1 MKKLFLSM
9 AVCAALASCTST
21 EDTYVGGQSEIK
33 LMPVTS
39 LTTRAN
45 VTGAIDG
52 TTYPQSEDFDVFAYW
67 ANEPAGSVFTEGTP
81 YLINQD
87 ATGVE
92 FVNKGA
98 YWGGSTTYYWPKNGS
113 LRFSAYSPADLN
125 MVHDQAN
132 DIYTSTQ
139 IAYPTNIAETYDILV
154 APTSESY
161 TAQTATDKVSVVFE
175 HALSWITFKFKS
187 TEAANA
193 VFTVEGVTLEDIQN
207 VGTLTANMT
216 ADTKTWALTGD
227 NADVAVYAGEKDV
240 TTAVEI
246 FETPTSG
253 NGVLVLPQATTS
265 LTIAYTQKGVN
276 GTPTLTGQSVNVPL
290 VLDGKNTP
298 WEPGKHYIYTV
309 IFDLDEIL
317 INPSVADWEDVEVPV
332 IDATALEVSAEDE
345 LISAIAAG
353 KSVRLIND
361 IEISS
366 PVVLTEGDVIVELN
380 GYTISAKSWT
390 DTDNTTNAYGFWVKG
405 GSMAINGPGKVE
417 TADCQYSIAVWA
429 DGGNVTINGGE
440 YYNAG
445 EGSDLIYA
453 KNGGN
458 VTINGGYFQ
467 ACEKQAGTDG
477 TNEKYSAINL
487 HGSKP
492 GNVTVYGGTFYGF
505 NPADNA
511 SENPAVNFVAAG
523 YNVVASTKDG
533 AAVYTVCASEN
544 AAIVLDAATTITK
557 NVTITNGTFNGK
569 GNTLTAAATPSDN
582 GMIRPA
588 GDVLIQNVTIDG
600 LNGAWN
606 DNGTS
611 RGLRAIYVNAAGN
624 YVLDNVTIKNVT
636 YAINVNTTK
645 EVSLEVKNSTLQ
657 GWTSY
662 GTSTTASFVNVAF
675 TKGTQA
681 TFRPY
686 GTTILSN
693 CSFEAGFTIDLAELG
708 AGETIVFEGCTYGD
722 AALTT
727 DNLTGYT
734 GKESF
739 VTVR

>member
-1 MKKLFLSM
+1 M

-52 TTYPQSEDFDVFAYW
+52 TTYPKSEDFDVFAYW
-67 ANEPAGSVFTEGTP
+67 ANEPAGSVFTDGTA
-81 YLINQD
+81 YLFAED
-87 ATGVE
+87 YTGVE

-98 YWGGSTTYYWPKNGS
+98 YWGGATTYYWPKNGS
-113 LRFSAYSPADLN
+113 LRFAAYSPADLN
-125 MVHDQAN
+125 MVHDQAK

-216 ADTKTWALTGD
+216 ADTKTWALTGA

-240 TTAVEI
+240 TTSVEI

-290 VLDGKNTP
+290 ILDGANTP

-317 INPSVADWEDVEVPV
+317 INPSVADWEDVNVPV

-361 IEISS
+361 IEVNQPI
-366 PVVLTEGDVIVELN
+366 VVNGGDVIVELN
-380 GYTISAKSWT
+380 GKNITSSV
-390 DTDNTTNAYGFWVKG
+390 DGFEVKAG
-405 GSMAINGPGKVE
+405 TLSINGPGKVSAASANGE
-417 TADCQYSIAVWA
+417 PYCAVWA
-429 DGGNVTINGGE
+429 YGDAVVNIYGGE
-440 YYNAG
+440 FEAGYPAGDYN
-445 EGSDLIYA
+445 DLIYA
-453 KNGGN
+453 KENAQINIYGGVFYN
-458 VTINGGYFQ
+458 SGKENAFVLNLKDADKAT
-467 ACEKQAGTDG
+467 A
-477 TNEKYSAINL
+477 AI
-487 HGSKP
+487 
-492 GNVTVYGGTFYGF
+492 TVYGGTFYGF

-511 SENPAVNFVAAG
+511 SENPAVDFVAKG

-544 AAIVLDAATTITK
+544 AAIVLDANTTITK
-557 NVTITNGTFNGK
+557 NVTFNGK
-569 GNTLTAAATPSDN
+569 GKTLTAAATPSDN

-600 LNGAWN
+600 LNGAWG
-606 DNGTS
+606 DK
-611 RGLRAIYVNAAGN
+611 GLRAIFINDAGN
-624 YVLDNVTIKNVT
+624 YVVDNVTIQNVT

-645 EVSLEVKNSTLQ
+645 EVTLEVKNSTLQ

-662 GTSTTASFVNVAF
+662 GVNTTASFTNVAF
-675 TKGTQA
+675 TKGTQS
-681 TFRPY
+681 TYRPY
-686 GTTILSN
+686 GTTVLSN
-693 CSFEAGFTIDLAELG
+693 CSFEAGFTIDLSLLG

-727 DNLTGYT
+727 DNLTGYA

>member
-1 MKKLFLSM
+1 M
-9 AVCAALASCTST
+9 AVCGAMFASCTNT
-21 EDTYVGGQSEIK
+21 EDVYEGGQSEIK
-33 LMPVTS
+33 LAPVTS

-45 VTGAIDG
+45 VTGAIDD
-52 TTYPQSEDFDVFAYW
+52 TTYPASEDFDVFAYW
-67 ANEPAGSVFTEGTP
+67 KNEPAGSVFTDGTA
-81 YLINQD
+81 YLFAED
-87 ATGVE
+87 YTGVE

-98 YWGGSTTYYWPKNGS
+98 YWGGATTYYWPKNGS

-207 VGTLTANMT
+207 VGTLTAKMT

-240 TTAVEI
+240 TTSVEI

-290 VLDGKNTP
+290 ILDGANTP

-317 INPSVADWEDVEVPV
+317 INPSVADWEDVNVPV

-361 IEISS
+361 IEVNQPI
-366 PVVLTEGDVIVELN
+366 VVNGGDVIVELN
-380 GYTISAKSWT
+380 GKNITSSV
-390 DTDNTTNAYGFWVKG
+390 DGFEVKAG
-405 GSMAINGPGKVE
+405 TLSINGPGKVSAASANGE
-417 TADCQYSIAVWA
+417 PYCAVWA
-429 DGGNVTINGGE
+429 YGDAVVNIYGGE
-440 YYNAG
+440 FEAGYPAGDYN
-445 EGSDLIYA
+445 DLIYA
-453 KNGGN
+453 KENAQINIYGGVFYN
-458 VTINGGYFQ
+458 SGKENAFVLNLKDADKAT
-467 ACEKQAGTDG
+467 A
-477 TNEKYSAINL
+477 AI
-487 HGSKP
+487 
-492 GNVTVYGGTFYGF
+492 TVYGGTFYGF

-557 NVTITNGTFNGK
+557 NVTVTNGTLDGK

-582 GMIRPA
+582 GMVRPA
-588 GDVLIQNVTIDG
+588 GDVIIKNVTIDG
-600 LNGAWN
+600 EDKVWN
-606 DNGTS
+606 DNGTE
-611 RGLRAIYVNAAGN
+611 RGLRAIYINDAGS
-624 YVLDNVTIKNVT
+624 YVIDNVTIENVT

-662 GTSTTASFVNVAF
+662 GASTTASFVNVAF
-675 TKGTQA
+675 TKGTQY

-708 AGETIVFEGCTYGD
+708 AGETIVFEGCTYDD

>member
-39 LTTRAN
+39 LTTRAK
-45 VTGAIDG
+45 VTGAIDS
-52 TTYPQSEDFDVFAYW
+52 TTYPAGENFDVFAYW
-67 ANEPAGSVFTEGTP
+67 KNEPAGSVFTDGTE
-81 YLINQD
+81 YLINTN
-87 ATGVE
+87 ASGVE
-92 FVNKGA
+92 FMNKGA

-227 NADVAVYAGEKDV
+227 KADVAVYAGEKDV
-240 TTAVEI
+240 TTSVEI
-246 FETPTSG
+246 FETLTSG

-290 VLDGKNTP
+290 ILDGANTP

-317 INPSVADWEDVEVPV
+317 INPSVADWEDVNVPV

-361 IEISS
+361 IEVNQPI
-366 PVVLTEGDVIVELN
+366 VVNGGDVIVELN
-380 GYTISAKSWT
+380 GKNITSSV
-390 DTDNTTNAYGFWVKG
+390 DGFEVKAG
-405 GSMAINGPGKVE
+405 TLSINGPGKVSAASANGE
-417 TADCQYSIAVWA
+417 PYCAVWA
-429 DGGNVTINGGE
+429 YGDAVVNIYGGE
-440 YYNAG
+440 FEAGYPAGDYN
-445 EGSDLIYA
+445 DLIYA
-453 KNGGN
+453 KENAQINIYGGVFYN
-458 VTINGGYFQ
+458 SGKENAFVLNLKDADKAT
-467 ACEKQAGTDG
+467 A
-477 TNEKYSAINL
+477 AI
-487 HGSKP
+487 
-492 GNVTVYGGTFYGF
+492 TVYGGTFYGF

-557 NVTITNGTFNGK
+557 NVTVTNGTLDGK

-588 GDVLIQNVTIDG
+588 GDVIIQNVTI
-600 LNGAWN
+600 NGENKVWN
-606 DNGTS
+606 DNGTE
-611 RGLRAIYVNAAGN
+611 RGLRAIYINAAGN
-624 YVLDNVTIKNVT
+624 YVVDNVTIENVT

-708 AGETIVFEGCTYGD
+708 AGETIVFEGCTYGG